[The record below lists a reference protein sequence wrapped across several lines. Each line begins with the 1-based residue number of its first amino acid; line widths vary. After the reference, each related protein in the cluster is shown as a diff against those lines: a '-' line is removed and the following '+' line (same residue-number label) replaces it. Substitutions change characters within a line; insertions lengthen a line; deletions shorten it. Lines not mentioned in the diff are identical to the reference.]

1 MSVGEIGLKAKA
13 FFLHENV
20 VLLVLAV
27 IVGVAG
33 AHVALGFREGI
44 SLVNRL
50 FYQVSAE
57 NLTSR
62 LTELPWWQVMLA
74 PALGGLLV
82 GQVNTR
88 LMKGRRGQGV
98 GNIIEVNALHGAKMD
113 LKQGLSNAL
122 ANTISIG
129 AGASIGREGT
139 ILHLTSTVTT
149 WCAARLRLQ
158 QHHQHILLGCAVAA
172 GMAASFNAP
181 IAGVFFALEVV
192 LRHYA
197 LTAFAPVVISSVIG
211 TMITRIYYGDFPAY
225 ILPHYDVVTFWE
237 FPAFLLLGIVCGF
250 AAILFMWTV
259 FTTEDIIRK
268 VKLPAWLKPAIG
280 GLTVGGIALF
290 LPHVMGVGYETTTK
304 VLNESLGMNLTWLLG
319 LIVFKTVATAVSIG
333 SGFGGG
339 VSSPSIFVGTIVG
352 SAFGT
357 VAAMPFPD
365 LGIHTGLYAIV
376 GMASTSAAVL
386 GAPISC
392 ILIVFELLGDFKITI
407 GVMSGAA
414 VATLLVQSILGKSYY
429 LWRLQRRGIELEGA
443 RAMQI
448 LRQQVVGD
456 VAGTGFHSVEATT
469 KLMEVIDFLHTLPEG
484 AEAVVVEDGYRFVGT
499 IQLEDVKDVAFDP
512 LANQDALEAQS
523 FVRLYPEV
531 LTADQ
536 TLARAIAVMSKWKA
550 DRLPVVSDVD
560 SMSVVGMVDKNTL
573 LEAYVDALLQAE
585 AESHGGGAKSRT

>member
-27 IVGVAG
+27 IVGLAG

-149 WCAARLRLQ
+149 WCAAKLRLQ

-237 FPAFLLLGIVCGF
+237 FPAFLLLGVVCGL

-259 FTTEDIIRK
+259 FTTEDLIRK
-268 VKLPAWLKPAIG
+268 VKLPAWLKPAVG
-280 GLTVGGIALF
+280 GLAVGGIALF

-550 DRLPVVSDVD
+550 DRLPVVADVD